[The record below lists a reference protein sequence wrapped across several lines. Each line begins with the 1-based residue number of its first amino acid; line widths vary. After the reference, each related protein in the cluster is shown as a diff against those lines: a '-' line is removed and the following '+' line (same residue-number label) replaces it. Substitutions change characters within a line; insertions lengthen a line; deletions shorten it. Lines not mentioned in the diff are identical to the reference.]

1 MRHQKS
7 GYKLNR
13 TASHRK
19 AMLRNLVTSLF
30 EHERVVTT
38 EAKAKALRPLA
49 DKMITLAKRGDLHAR
64 RQALAVMTKKSVV
77 HKLFA
82 EIGGRFMEVGGGYVS
97 LVKIGVRR
105 GDAAPMTI
113 IQLAKPGE
121 AAKPKKKRD
130 RKKEAPA
137 KKQAAPAEK
146 TAAPKAAEAPQ
157 AEPPAPAAAEK
168 TPAPAETPDQEAETK
183 EDA

>member
-13 TASHRK
+13 TTSHRK
-19 AMLRNLVTSLF
+19 ALLRNLATSLF

-64 RQALAVMTKKSVV
+64 RQVLSVLTKKSVV

-82 EIGGRFMEVGGGYVS
+82 EIGGRYMEVGGGYIS
-97 LVKIGVRR
+97 LVKGGVRK
-105 GDAAPMTI
+105 GDAAPLTI
-113 IQLAKPGE
+113 VQLVKPGE
-121 AAKPKKKRD
+121 AVKQ
-130 RKKEAPA
+130 RKKTRKKGAPE
-137 KKQAAPAEK
+137 KKQAATQEP
-146 TAAPKAAEAPQ
+146 TAPKPASE
-157 AEPPAPAAAEK
+157 PAPPSALDQAPIPSSETEEK
-168 TPAPAETPDQEAETK
+168 ENA
-183 EDA
+183 

>member
-19 AMLRNLVTSLF
+19 ALLRNLVTSLF
-30 EHERVVTT
+30 EHERVTTT

-64 RQALAVMTKKSVV
+64 RQVLSVLTKKSVV

-82 EIGGRFMEVGGGYVS
+82 EIGGRYMEVGGGYIS
-97 LVKIGVRR
+97 LVKGGVRK
-105 GDAAPMTI
+105 GDAAPLTI
-113 IQLAKPGE
+113 IQLVKPGE
-121 AAKPKKKRD
+121 AVKQ
-130 RKKEAPA
+130 RKKTRKKGAPE
-137 KKQAAPAEK
+137 KKQAAPQA
-146 TAAPKAAEAPQ
+146 AAPETTAPK
-157 AEPPAPAAAEK
+157 PAAQAAPPLAPDTAPTAPSPSPETGEK
-168 TPAPAETPDQEAETK
+168 NTA
-183 EDA
+183 